1 MGDRYDNAVKK
12 ILAKTNVTEVT
23 TAIEEFYENITKKV
37 EDDEKNARQ
46 ARISSTKAQ
55 QGQHV
60 INKNI
65 IGFHEYIVTTFI
77 NVACPEAAE
86 AVRNAAKDFTNSTN
100 YFNNDQETFIT
111 GAAWV
116 CPSGEFYYDSNA
128 ERYRAFITL
137 LREAAVQ
144 YMMCLTGTSAVE
156 LDPSKCKKALTQ
168 TCHIMDKKDICV
180 DQMALNGYKK
190 DNKKD
195 GKNYES
201 AKTAVCDMLN
211 NLAKDIEQ
219 CANKIKQIK

>member
-116 CPSGEFYYDSNA
+116 CPS
-128 ERYRAFITL
+128 
-137 LREAAVQ
+137 AAVQ